1 MSETQIN
8 KETTDKVEAIK
19 QLGAKKEEYY
29 LKIVFLEAEIA
40 KFKLKIEEI
49 DTQINSFIGLTKES
63 GPPLKPANKKRQI
76 PQKGIVIEMAEVMS
90 EEIPMSREEIYEAVK
105 AKGLDYNENSI
116 RSYLTNMQ
124 CFECIKKSD
133 PRYDKKGWIC
143 HKGMIANT

>member
-1 MSETQIN
+1 MSEIQID

-40 KFKLKIEEI
+40 KFKSKIEEI
-49 DTQINSFIGLTKES
+49 DTQINNLIGL
-63 GPPLKPANKKRQI
+63 NKTPNPIPSPTNNRYQI
-76 PQKGIVIEMAEVMS
+76 PQKGIVIEIAEVMS
-90 EEIPMSREEIYEAVK
+90 EEVPMSRQEIFEALK
-105 AKGLDYNENSI
+105 QKGLDVNEHSV
-116 RSYLTNMQ
+116 RSYLTNLQ

-143 HKGMIANT
+143 HKGMIKHT